1 MKLYSQGAAE
11 EVTGSKHIIETR
23 QSKIMVDCGAFQGHR
38 AEADEKNRNWNPE
51 ASSLDAL
58 VITHGHYDHTGLT
71 PLLCKNGYRGN
82 IHATSATRDLA
93 NLIMMDS
100 AKIQDRDAE
109 YLRKQAAKRGEE
121 FDWKPLY
128 DEKDVIQAV
137 NQFVT
142 SSYERPLLITRDA
155 ELTFRDAGHI
165 LGSAYAILDI
175 DEEGSGPVRICFSG
189 DVGRRNKP
197 IIRDPEPFPDADYLV
212 LESTYGDRRHESV
225 EDILRSLEEIV
236 TETASRGGKIVI
248 PAFAVERTQDLVYY
262 LHLLSDGKK
271 IPNIPVFVDSPM
283 AVNATGIFRMHPEC
297 YDEDTRRLFTEHHRN
312 PFGFDSLRYIDGVSE
327 SKELNSLTGPAII
340 ISSSGMCEAGR
351 IQHHLL
357 HTLGDPRNT
366 VLIVGYMARNTLGR
380 KIRDRLDWVKIF
392 DVKVSLRAEVR
403 EIKALSSH
411 ADYEEL
417 GDLVAGMDLDRLK
430 TVFLTHGEPE
440 AIEAMRGYLRDLGV
454 AEVRTVRYGES
465 YTLDAKG

>member
-1 MKLYSQGAAE
+1 MKFYSHGAAE
-11 EVTGSKHIIETR
+11 EVTGSKHLVETG
-23 QSKIMVDCGAFQGHR
+23 QSKIMIDCGAFQGHR
-38 AEADEKNRNWNPE
+38 AEADEKNRSWNPK

-71 PLLCKNGYRGN
+71 PFLCKNGYRGN
-82 IHATSATRDLA
+82 IYATSATRDLA

-121 FDWKPLY
+121 FLWKPLY
-128 DEKDVIQAV
+128 DEKDVIRAV
-137 NQFVT
+137 DQFVT
-142 SSYERPLLITRDA
+142 VGYERTLPITRDA
-155 ELTFRDAGHI
+155 ELTLRDAGHI
-165 LGSAYAILDI
+165 LGSAYAVLDI
-175 DEEGSGPVRICFSG
+175 DNGGEPVRICFSG

-197 IIRDPEPFPDADYLV
+197 IVRDPEPFPDSDYLV

-225 EDILRSLEEIV
+225 EDIMKSLEEIV
-236 TETASRGGKIVI
+236 TATASRGGKIVI

-262 LHLLSDGKK
+262 LHLLSDQRR
-271 IPNIPVFVDSPM
+271 IPDIPIFVDSPM
-283 AVNATGIFRMHPEC
+283 ALNATGIFRMHPEC
-297 YDEDTRRLFTEHHRN
+297 YDDDTRRIFTEHHEN
-312 PFGFDSLRYIDGVSE
+312 PFGFDSLRYIDSVRE
-327 SKELNSLTGPAII
+327 SKELNSLNGPAII

-392 DVKVSLRAEVR
+392 DIKVNVRAEVR

-417 GDLVAGMDLDRLK
+417 GNLVKSMDLRRLK
-430 TVFLTHGEPE
+430 TIFLTHGEPE
-440 AIEAMRGYLRDLGV
+440 AVEALRGHLRELGA
-454 AEVRTVRYGES
+454 AEVRTVRYGET
-465 YTLDAKG
+465 YPLDSGA